1 MIKLQDFATECN
13 ITDRQVQR
21 LIKKYEAEIE
31 GHFERKGANGTWL
44 DDEACKILRSK
55 MKVKEIVVADQNV
68 SELQAQI
75 KELQERMERKDQI
88 IEQLQARE
96 LLKDSRIDALE
107 KIQLQL
113 EEKKQEEIDAAV
125 MEAKEKLQQDLAQ
138 RHGEEIDRLN
148 EKHDAAVIAAKE
160 KVQQELEQ
168 QHEEKIDQLNE
179 KHDAAVSD
187 LQRQLQEEKTRKLSW
202 KERFL
207 GRKG

>member
-13 ITDRQVQR
+13 VTDRQVQR

-113 EEKKQEEIDAAV
+113 EGKKQEEIDAAV
-125 MEAKEKLQQDLAQ
+125 T
-138 RHGEEIDRLN
+138 
-148 EKHDAAVIAAKE
+148 AAKE
-160 KVQQELEQ
+160 KVQQELKL
-168 QHEEKIDQLNE
+168 QHEEKIEQLNE
-179 KHDAAVSD
+179 KHDAVVLD
-187 LQRQLQEEKTRKLSW
+187 LQRQLHEEKTRKLSW
-202 KERFL
+202 MERIR
-207 GRKG
+207 GRKN

>member
-75 KELQERMERKDQI
+75 NELQERIERKDII
-88 IEQLQARE
+88 IEKLQERE
-96 LLKDSRIDALE
+96 LQKDTRIEELE
-107 KIQLQL
+107 QIQLQI
-113 EEKKQEEIDAAV
+113 EGKKQEEIDAAV
-125 MEAKEKLQQDLAQ
+125 TAAKEKLQQDLEHQ
-138 RHGEEIDRLN
+138 HGEEI
-148 EKHDAAVIAAKE
+148 E
-160 KVQQELEQ
+160 
-168 QHEEKIDQLNE
+168 QLNE
-179 KHDAAVSD
+179 KHDAVVLD

-202 KERFL
+202 RERIR
-207 GRKG
+207 GRKN